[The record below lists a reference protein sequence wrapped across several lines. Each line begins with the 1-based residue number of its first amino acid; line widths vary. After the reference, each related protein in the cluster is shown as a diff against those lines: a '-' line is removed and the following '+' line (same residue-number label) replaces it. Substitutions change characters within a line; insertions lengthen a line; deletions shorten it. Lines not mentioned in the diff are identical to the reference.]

1 MSFDATS
8 MVDLFQVVEDLTCL
22 RSCCRRCLWARNE
35 FPEHQLEREAMG
47 SCSALGGDKE
57 GSRCDRRNW
66 KFDASLREEKCF
78 GEEVVGRRDNEE
90 VFCTKRKRNMGM
102 EEEGGSVVSGGVL
115 LRCGGWYDRM
125 RLMTGGRLF
134 SSPPGLR
141 SSESRHADI
150 HTDNKARSG
159 APKPTRAHS
168 SLWGSL
174 PAKAWP
180 IFMSHDQA
188 FSGQCKAVHFESFA
202 RTDKKLVK
210 GYTGQLFDQ
219 KTKTARLKRK
229 LYWCLNVQHP
239 GLDQKDRSIPH
250 FSGYLL
256 PLGRVVQV
264 EDGFIAFAK
273 KYKELLHRYSDFLR
287 LKLPVTSH
295 NLRDLLAT
303 SGSPDMCFYTNAQD
317 GVNSETQNPRNA
329 QFSALFNTLDAA
341 LHVHPDQY
349 HVGFPRLLGAIGFV
363 RKRPCRG
370 SGQSCRENG
379 VAL

>member
-90 VFCTKRKRNMGM
+90 VFCTK
-102 EEEGGSVVSGGVL
+102 
-115 LRCGGWYDRM
+115 
-125 RLMTGGRLF
+125 LF

-303 SGSPDMCFYTNAQD
+303 SGSPDMCFYTFSYYMYPAPP
-317 GVNSETQNPRNA
+317 PRIERA
-329 QFSALFNTLDAA
+329 GWGELRDTEPPQRTIFCL
-341 LHVHPDQY
+341 
-349 HVGFPRLLGAIGFV
+349 I
-363 RKRPCRG
+363 
-370 SGQSCRENG
+370 
-379 VAL
+379 